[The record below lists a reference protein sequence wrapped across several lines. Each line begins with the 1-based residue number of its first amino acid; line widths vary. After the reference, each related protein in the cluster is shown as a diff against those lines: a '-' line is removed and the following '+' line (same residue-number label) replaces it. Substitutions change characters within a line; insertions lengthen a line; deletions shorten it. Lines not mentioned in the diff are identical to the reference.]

1 MLHSHPTRNNEFS
14 FVIFLLSGAQWLRLV
29 GGFFE
34 FWNSFPKVL
43 STKLSGWLN
52 FSQVGSWRDIHPT
65 RTCWFISSPPSFKVA
80 HTVFSDRSSWLASSG
95 KFDRN
100 QWKISWKMLSQNSA
114 WNKQHI
120 LPSQK
125 FYTLWTALTGNCIK
139 AESPGSKTFWD
150 LLFNFLCSFFYFI
163 ANVSKNRSGL
173 DFQKET
179 ITLKDL
185 LIWLEHNCWS
195 AWFRILHRLIW

>member
-1 MLHSHPTRNNEFS
+1 MLN
-14 FVIFLLSGAQWLRLV
+14 
-29 GGFFE
+29 
-34 FWNSFPKVL
+34 
-43 STKLSGWLN
+43 
-52 FSQVGSWRDIHPT
+52 
-65 RTCWFISSPPSFKVA
+65 ISSPPSFKVT
-80 HTVFSDRSSWLASSG
+80 HTVFSDVSSWLASSG

-114 WNKQHI
+114 WNKQYI

-150 LLFNFLCSFFYFI
+150 LLFNFLSSYFYFI

-185 LIWLEHNCWS
+185 LIWLEHTVDLNGSESCTDWYGK
-195 AWFRILHRLIW
+195 HLIVCRVLYMSGGVGFLPSTASPSMPQVKGPWAIDSVGGFGVDF